1 VRECARQRLKFTACV
16 AEVSERIDEGCK
28 LQIWMA
34 EAHLTFELSARQLVE
49 LQTLRQEGFAE
60 INHLI
65 N

>member
-1 VRECARQRLKFTACV
+1 
-16 AEVSERIDEGCK
+16 
-28 LQIWMA
+28 
-34 EAHLTFELSARQLVE
+34 LSARQLVE